1 MKEFETIGL
10 YTELDA
16 ILDTRIALL
25 YQHYPEETIRLLSE
39 SYFDRIADDFSFLP
53 AEDFRTLYQSR
64 SNETLKHAMVTT
76 AISFINVF
84 KTKTLMALVDS
95 PYQRQP
101 MVTINTFPYTIPES
115 TLGALITAIRKL
127 TDDGIDIDII
137 HEPRENITP
146 DFIKRKYAFMMMYDY
161 WDWLEIHSLNENF
174 KKTQIPAVTLFGPAI
189 LKSIKTHRELSA
201 INPFDAIEKFCSPM
215 VKVSLYPVS
224 KFSIDVSSA
233 ARFHAK

>member
-1 MKEFETIGL
+1 MKEFETIGM

-25 YQHYPEETIRLLSE
+25 YQHYPKETIKLLNE
-39 SYFDRIADDFSFLP
+39 SYFSRIADDYAFLS
-53 AEDFRTLYQSR
+53 ADDFRALYQTR
-64 SNETLKHAMVTT
+64 NNETLKHAMVTT
-76 AISFINVF
+76 AIAFINVF

-101 MVTINTFPYTIPES
+101 MVTINTFPYKIPES
-115 TLGALITAIRKL
+115 TLGALIAAIRKL
-127 TDDGIDIDII
+127 TDDGIDIEII

-146 DFIKRKYAFMMMYDY
+146 SFIKRKYAFMMLYDY
-161 WDWLEIHSLNENF
+161 WDWLEVHSLNENF
-174 KKTQIPAVTLFGPAI
+174 KTTQIPAVTLFGPAI
-189 LKSIKTHRELSA
+189 VKSSKVYRELSA

-215 VKVSLYPVS
+215 VKVSLCPVS
-224 KFSIDVSSA
+224 KFSIDISSA